1 MLLNLSGAN
10 PKSSDDKYLH
20 KKSISLDLGKSKKD
34 FIKLSKDILEDYIN
48 KNLIYFS
55 EICSIQHE
63 SVLKYALFI
72 KEDTSFTS
80 VFLSLSNS
88 INPYISKTDISKM
101 KEYARLNNM
110 ESLGVFAVSNNIIS
124 RNETFTVYDGKKSV
138 FIQIL

>member
-1 MLLNLSGAN
+1 MLLNISGIN
-10 PKSSDDKYLH
+10 PKPSEDMHAHNNGISKELEEDKQKYL
-20 KKSISLDLGKSKKD
+20 
-34 FIKLSKDILEDYIN
+34 KLSKNLLEDYIS

-63 SVLKYALFI
+63 SVLKYALFQ
-72 KEDTSFTS
+72 KEDNSFTS

-110 ESLGVFAVSNNIIS
+110 EPLGVFAVSNNIIS
-124 RNETFTVYDGKKSV
+124 RNETFTIYDGKKSV